1 MAYPGDLNLIWIGVF
16 DSREIRL
23 NHVGLIRRKLV
34 ERSEGR
40 LTRAQAQFPSQEV
53 SKAALRRVVKI
64 PEPFRSMVGWRIG
77 ISGREFHCRPIPAD
91 EDDQKADSRFPKK
104 LCRQDVFLP
113 DSQSSR
119 QLKKLSFPGCSKR
132 VRCKAPKILRSEAY
146 LVVRCNDD
154 GRGKRSRWPFFSNLL
169 KINVTHQ
176 TLEPKR
182 RSRLEASPNPR

>member
-16 DSREIRL
+16 DLREIRL

-104 LCRQDVFLP
+104 LCRQGAFLLNG
-113 DSQSSR
+113 Q
-119 QLKKLSFPGCSKR
+119 
-132 VRCKAPKILRSEAY
+132 PKI
-146 LVVRCNDD
+146 
-154 GRGKRSRWPFFSNLL
+154 NL
-169 KINVTHQ
+169 THQ
-176 TLEPKR
+176 TFEPKR
-182 RSRLEASPNPR
+182 HSAKALTPIPDSSDDCYCNPFLV